1 MAKLKICY
9 LCDGKSC
16 QDPIYCYKNG
26 SDCRHTTD
34 LDHALNYSSVPTD
47 EELNAYFKHI
57 GFDVYFEKVGSCR
70 L

>member
-34 LDHALNYSSVPTD
+34 LDHAY
-47 EELNAYFKHI
+47 K
-57 GFDVYFEKVGSCR
+57 KW
-70 L
+70 